1 MLPMGV
7 ALQTHL
13 ESNVICVLPVV
24 VVVVVVVS

>member
-1 MLPMGV
+1 MLPMCV

-24 VVVVVVVS
+24 VVVVVS